1 MIASGPA
8 FRPTAALRQWQADL
22 AELAFACAATTPDEA
37 GELVLAMRDLLA
49 GAPGEWGRRMAGLP
63 DRKTQ
68 SALIAVGGTT
78 SAALALLEG
87 RAGYMLSQ
95 APGGCP
101 MATVV
106 FEGLTAEASAEGDC
120 PATALLGA
128 LAACLAGP
136 ALQLGQD
143 LSEPAPPLGARL
155 N

>member
-1 MIASGPA
+1 MPA
-8 FRPTAALRQWQADL
+8 PTLKQWQDDL
-22 AELAFACAATTPDEA
+22 AELAFACAAATPGEA
-37 GELVLAMRDLLA
+37 GHIVLAMHDLLTN
-49 GAPGEWGRRMAGLP
+49 APGEWGRRMAGLP
-63 DRKTQ
+63 DRPRIT
-68 SALIAVGGTT
+68 ALLAAGGVT

-120 PATALLGA
+120 PAAALLGA

-143 LSEPAPPLGARL
+143 LGQAPRALGARL